1 MQIQQFNFS
10 PAQQQKALRW
20 LVFWHMIV
28 IISSNYLV
36 QICFTL
42 FGLHTTWG
50 AFTFPF
56 IFLTTDLTVRI
67 FGAALA
73 RKIIFLSMIP
83 ALFISYFIGA
93 LFLNGEFT
101 GFAALSSLNT
111 VVARIAL
118 ASLLGYLI
126 GQIMD
131 VSVFNRLRRHKQW
144 WLAPAASTL
153 FGNALDTLAFFST
166 AFYKSADPFLAEHWV
181 EIALMDYAWKLSI
194 SIVLFLPAYGILL
207 KILSDKLTRISKD
220 HTANL
225 SQAGAYS
232 S

>member
-73 RKIIFLSMIP
+73 RKIIFFSMIP
-83 ALFISYFIGA
+83 ALFISYFIGV

-126 GQIMD
+126 GQIMAI
-131 VSVFNRLRRHKQW
+131 S
-144 WLAPAASTL
+144 
-153 FGNALDTLAFFST
+153 
-166 AFYKSADPFLAEHWV
+166 AEHWT

>member
-1 MQIQQFNFS
+1 MQIQQFNFNS
-10 PAQQQKALRW
+10 AQQQKALRW

-36 QICFTL
+36 QISFTL

-225 SQAGAYS
+225 PQVGAYS

>member
-36 QICFTL
+36 QISFTL

-118 ASLLGYLI
+118 ASLFGYLI

-225 SQAGAYS
+225 PQVGAYS

>member
-67 FGAALA
+67 FGAAFA

-83 ALFISYFIGA
+83 ALFISYFFGV
-93 LFLNGEFT
+93 LFPNGEFT

-131 VSVFNRLRRHKQW
+131 ISVFNRLRRHKQW

-225 SQAGAYS
+225 PQVGAYS

>member
-36 QICFTL
+36 QISFTL

-83 ALFISYFIGA
+83 ALFISYFFGV
-93 LFLNGEFT
+93 LFSNGEFT

-131 VSVFNRLRRHKQW
+131 ISVFNRLRRHKQW

-220 HTANL
+220 HMANL
-225 SQAGAYS
+225 SQSGAYS

>member
-10 PAQQQKALRW
+10 PAQQQKALCW

-36 QICFTL
+36 QISFTL

-83 ALFISYFIGA
+83 ALFISYFIGV

-131 VSVFNRLRRHKQW
+131 ISVFNRLRRHKQW

-225 SQAGAYS
+225 PQVGAYS